1 MESRGYPLPIF
12 NPVPLSYDFLYRH
25 YFNFILKDIFRIFIF
40 DGLPETINER
50 FFKYTLFLYGK
61 VTFFKDKDNDKLL
74 ALNGAPSGQQDIYY
88 VPEEMIVSNP
98 RLLKPYNLKRGVDCE
113 VVYCSDIDVY
123 NQFEFGGLYT
133 LVAKTATMLADGDLS
148 ISVAQKNKRLIN
160 VLAAEDQNTK
170 NSIDVVIKK
179 QYSGEPYA
187 VVMKSLIDNVQSV
200 PIVEK
205 GTNQDLMQLIEAQQY
220 ILSHFYESLGLQ
232 THDQMKK
239 ERLITAEVNDNDN
252 IAKLNIDD
260 ILASIQEGL
269 DRVNAMFGTNISVK
283 LNPVLIVQS
292 NPEEQQS
299 DEASEEEPKE
309 QQSDEA
315 SEEEPKEQQSD
326 ETSEEEPEEQQSDEA
341 SEEEPEEQQSDE
353 TSEEEPEEQQSDET
367 SEEEPEEQQSDEEP
381 EQTINVEITVNDNAT
396 AEIVVT
402 GGDVDGL
409 GEPEDVEADSNDG

>member
-1 MESRGYPLPIF
+1 METRGYPLPIF

-25 YFNFILKDIFRIFIF
+25 YFNFILKDVFRIFLF

-61 VTFFKDKDNDKLL
+61 VTFFRDGDTLL

-98 RLLKPYNLKRGVDCE
+98 RLLKSYNLKRGVECE
-113 VVYCSDIDVY
+113 VVYCSDIDMY
-123 NQFEFGGLYT
+123 DQFEFGGLYT

-179 QYSGEPYA
+179 QYAGEPYA

-269 DRVNAMFGTNISVK
+269 DRVNAMFGTSISVK
-283 LNPVLIVQS
+283 LNPVLIVQ
-292 NPEEQQS
+292 EQ
-299 DEASEEEPKE
+299 
-309 QQSDEA
+309 
-315 SEEEPKEQQSD
+315 
-326 ETSEEEPEEQQSDEA
+326 EPES
-341 SEEEPEEQQSDE
+341 
-353 TSEEEPEEQQSDET
+353 
-367 SEEEPEEQQSDEEP
+367 EP
-381 EQTINVEITVNDNAT
+381 EQDPESELEQEPESEPEQEPESEPEQEPESEPEQEPEPEINVTINVEDDAT
-396 AEIVVT
+396 ANIVI
-402 GGDVDGL
+402 GGDVDGP
-409 GEPEDVEADSNDG
+409 GEPEDMEADSNDG